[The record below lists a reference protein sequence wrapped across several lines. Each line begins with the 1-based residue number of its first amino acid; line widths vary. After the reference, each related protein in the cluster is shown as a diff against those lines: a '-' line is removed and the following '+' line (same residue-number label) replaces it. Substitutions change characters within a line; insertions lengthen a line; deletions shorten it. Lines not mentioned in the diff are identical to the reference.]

1 MLPSREAVIRA
12 WRLTAFRDSDNPLD
26 CDSELDAI
34 VWIIACTLA
43 VRRVLASGLYGI
55 EAADPAT
62 MASVSLVLLAVA
74 AIAITLPARR
84 AARIDPT
91 IALREE

>member
-1 MLPSREAVIRA
+1 MPSLGA
-12 WRLTAFRDSDNPLD
+12 WT
-26 CDSELDAI
+26 
-34 VWIIACTLA
+34 IACTLA
-43 VRRVLASGLYGI
+43 VRRVLASRLYGI

-84 AARIDPT
+84 AAHIDPT